1 MQDGVTALALTE
13 EQIDADIEERMQKQE
28 EDVRAAS
35 DPRIARTAADEP
47 KSAVAVGDSW
57 FDYPFANDLG
67 IGQTDIIAQLELMYE
82 RKKPILPLAHYG
94 DATTDMMTPK
104 KQERLIKA
112 LKNRNLWLNGR
123 PSAIFCSAGGNDVAG
138 NQFRDFLKYNSGLAA
153 SDGLQVEVFNELLSR
168 VKTNYET
175 LFEIRNTYAPGVR
188 VIGHSYDF
196 PTPDGRPVD
205 FFGLRIGPWLKPS
218 LDLKKWNLADGK
230 AIIADALKRFR
241 RMLEELESKGNNKF
255 QLVKTQGTFVDPD
268 YKRDWKNELHPTS
281 RGFKVMA
288 KKFDLAWRR
297 PLTLEDDTVDPAL
310 S

>member
-1 MQDGVTALALTE
+1 MQDGLTALALTD
-13 EQIDADIEERMQKQE
+13 EQIDADIEARMQNQE

-67 IGQTDIIAQLELMYE
+67 IGQTDVIAQLDLMYE
-82 RKKPILPLAHYG
+82 HKKPILRLAHYG

-112 LKNRNLWLNGR
+112 LKNKNLWVNGQ
-123 PSAIFCSAGGNDVAG
+123 PNAIFCSAGGNDVAG
-138 NQFRDFLKYNSGLAA
+138 NQFRDYLNHNSGIPA
-153 SDGLQVEVFNELLSR
+153 SEGLQLEVFNELLVR
-168 VKTNYET
+168 VKANYET
-175 LFEIRNTYAPGVR
+175 LFELRDTYAPAVR

-205 FFGLRIGPWLKPS
+205 FFGLKIGPWLKPS
-218 LDLKKWNLADGK
+218 LDLKKWNPADGK
-230 AIIADALKRFR
+230 AIVADALIRFR
-241 RMLEELESKGNNKF
+241 RMLEELESNRKNKF
-255 QLVKTQGTFVDPD
+255 QLVKTQGTLVDRD
-268 YKRDWKNELHPTS
+268 YTRDWKNELHPTS
-281 RGFKVMA
+281 SGFKAMA
-288 KKFDLAWRR
+288 KKFDVAWRR
-297 PLTLEDDTVDPAL
+297 PVGLEDAPVV